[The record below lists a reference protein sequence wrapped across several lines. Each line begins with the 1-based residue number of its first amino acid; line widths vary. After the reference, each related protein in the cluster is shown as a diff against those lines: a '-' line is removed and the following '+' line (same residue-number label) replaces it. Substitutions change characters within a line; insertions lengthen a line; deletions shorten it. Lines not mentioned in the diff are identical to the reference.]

1 MTASPAKIAREEERL
16 RRWRLVLGGGKAEG
30 TGVALEGRDGEVDA
44 ALSALYDSPPR
55 DPKDTSRRKK
65 TSGGLNASAPRVARW
80 LGEIRRLFPS
90 STVQV
95 LQRDALDRLG
105 IERMLLEPELLELV
119 HPDVNLAATLLA
131 LRSAIPARSKELV
144 RKVVRRVVREL
155 MQRLDEPMRQAVT
168 GSLQR
173 SERTRRPRPGDIDW
187 NRTILRNLRH
197 YQPQS
202 KTIVPEKWVGF
213 GRRHPALRDIILCVD
228 QSGSMGSSLI
238 YSCLYAGVLA
248 SIPALRTRLVVFDTA
263 VVDLT
268 DQLRED
274 PVDLLLGVQLGGGT
288 DIEQALRYCAG
299 LVTRPEDTVLVL
311 LSDLF
316 EGASRHKALRHVAGL
331 VQRGVQVISLLALD
345 DEGQPS
351 HDQDFARSLASMGV
365 ACFACTPDRFPD
377 LMAEALAKHDVT
389 GWASRQGIFVAR
401 GS

>member
-1 MTASPAKIAREEERL
+1 MTVGSSHLSGDHERL
-16 RRWRLVLGGGKAEG
+16 RRWRLVLGGGKADG
-30 TGVALEGRDGEVDA
+30 TGVALQGTDGEVDA

-55 DPKDTSRRKK
+55 DPKEPRRTKP
-65 TSGGLNASAPRVARW
+65 SGGLSASAPRVARW

-90 STVQV
+90 SIVQV

-105 IERMLLEPELLELV
+105 IERMLLEPELLDLV
-119 HPDVNLAATLLA
+119 HPDVNLTATLLA
-131 LRSAIPARSKELV
+131 LRSAIPARSKDLV
-144 RKVVRRVVREL
+144 RKVVRKVVQEL
-155 MQRLDEPMRQAVT
+155 MQKLDEPMRQAVT

-187 NRTILRNLRH
+187 NRTILRNLKH
-197 YQPQS
+197 YQPLS

-238 YSCLYAGVLA
+238 YSCLYASVLA
-248 SIPALRTRLVVFDTA
+248 SIPAVQTRLVVFDTS

-268 DQLRED
+268 DQLGDD

-288 DIEQALRYCAG
+288 DIEQALRYCTG

-345 DEGQPS
+345 DDGQPS
-351 HDQDFARSLASMGV
+351 HDQDFARALASIGV
-365 ACFACTPDRFPD
+365 PCFACTPDRFPD
-377 LMAEALAKHDVT
+377 VMAEALAKRDVA

-401 GS
+401 GA